1 VADLS
6 NGRLRKIVGR
16 QVTTL
21 AGGSEAGTAGAGAER
36 ASASPASWTSVD
48 ACSWRNSQRRARC
61 GWLAPPAWIGPMDPA
76 AEAAAE
82 AQEGKA
88 LETAQTHTHT
98 CGGGA
103 GGKSSGNRARA
114 RARARAPPHNPT
126 PKNTQK
132 EAPETTTHLKA
143 HSGRRLSSSVYPPPH
158 MHVSSSAC
166 MLLSFGRRLSS
177 STLRRHELWLQG
189 RRDVETWKAFDSVRE
204 RERAV

>member
-114 RARARAPPHNPT
+114 RAIHTERGTGDDDTPQGTFRPT
-126 PKNTQK
+126 FIIIC
-132 EAPETTTHLKA
+132 
-143 HSGRRLSSSVYPPPH
+143 
-158 MHVSSSAC
+158 VSSSSHAC
-166 MLLSFGRRLSS
+166 ILLRMY
-177 STLRRHELWLQG
+177 
-189 RRDVETWKAFDSVRE
+189 AIIVRPTSIIIDFTPS
-204 RERAV
+204 